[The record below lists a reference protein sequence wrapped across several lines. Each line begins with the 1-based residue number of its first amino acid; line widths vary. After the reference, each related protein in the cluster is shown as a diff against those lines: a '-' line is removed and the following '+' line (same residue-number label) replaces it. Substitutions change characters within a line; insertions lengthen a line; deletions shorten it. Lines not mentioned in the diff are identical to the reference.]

1 MKWNESNESVYKD
14 GREELSKWMNEIIT
28 KSSSSPDREIIK
40 KWRSIVGDKLYHILK
55 YVKTEKGTLYVEV
68 NDNIYKSVVLMSKKD
83 IIDNFNTFFPS
94 RKVSRMSIIVIY

>member
-1 MKWNESNESVYKD
+1 M
-14 GREELSKWMNEIIT
+14 
-28 KSSSSPDREIIK
+28 
-40 KWRSIVGDKLYHILK
+40 
-55 YVKTEKGTLYVEV
+55 KTEKGTLYVEV